1 MSCAD
6 LRVVQTLP
14 DIGIN
19 MLPTFSPNDNIDK
32 VNVVSYNLNVIR
44 FFFIQNSKINN
55 IYNSVINHYNV
66 I

>member
-44 FFFIQNSKINN
+44 FFSFKIPK
-55 IYNSVINHYNV
+55 
-66 I
+66 